1 MAVQNIAGAQRS
13 AAPFS
18 IRTIALP
25 LAAIVL
31 GTFMAILDNTV
42 VNVALPSLERVFTV
56 DLHAMQWIV
65 TGYLLAQAAVIPL
78 AGWLS
83 DRFGAKRLYLI
94 SLALFALGS
103 LLCALA
109 PSAAMLIAFRML
121 QGLGGGMLM
130 PIGMAFLY
138 RLSPPEQRGMVMGVF
153 GVPI

>member
-1 MAVQNIAGAQRS
+1 PPRLTCSPLFPYPTLFRS
-13 AAPFS
+13 
-18 IRTIALP
+18 
-25 LAAIVL
+25 
-31 GTFMAILDNTV
+31 
-42 VNVALPSLERVFTV
+42 
-56 DLHAMQWIV
+56 
-65 TGYLLAQAAVIPL
+65 AAVIPL

-109 PSAAMLIAFRML
+109 PSAALLIAFRVL

-138 RLSPPEQRGMVMGVF
+138 RLSPPDQRGMVMGVF
-153 GVPI
+153 GVPILLAPALGPILGGWL

>member
-1 MAVQNIAGAQRS
+1 MPAID
-13 AAPFS
+13 
-18 IRTIALP
+18 ICTI
-25 LAAIVL
+25 
-31 GTFMAILDNTV
+31 MDILDNTV

-109 PSAAMLIAFRML
+109 PSTTLLIAFRVL

-138 RLSPPEQRGMVMGVF
+138 RLSPPDQRGLVMGVF
-153 GVPI
+153 GIPILLPP